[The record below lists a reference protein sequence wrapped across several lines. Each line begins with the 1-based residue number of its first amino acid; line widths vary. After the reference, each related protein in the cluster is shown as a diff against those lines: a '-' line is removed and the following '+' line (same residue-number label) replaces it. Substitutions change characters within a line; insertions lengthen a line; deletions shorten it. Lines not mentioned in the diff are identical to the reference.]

1 MDLVLFTL
9 EALRYYGEEGPIA
22 IIRSNGRTMAYTRLG
37 IDALIKKYQGHAN
50 QSSLLSIKSKMHK
63 HGNYKDIQDSDFSGQ
78 EELFS

>member
-1 MDLVLFTL
+1 MFTL

-37 IDALIKKYQGHAN
+37 MDALITKYQGHAN
-50 QSSLLSIKSKMHK
+50 QSSLLSIKSRMLK

-78 EELFS
+78 EDLFS

>member
-1 MDLVLFTL
+1 MFTL

-37 IDALIKKYQGHAN
+37 IDALIKKYQGHVSQN
-50 QSSLLSIKSKMHK
+50 SLLSIRRKMLK